1 MSEKFDARLPLKF
14 IVGEAPGI
22 TFSPRTEGK
31 KRHATRR
38 TWHNPRGIRTLNE
51 MGTTLRPRALQKILE
66 TAETLTMLTGPS
78 NGGYIDLTTKRNLS
92 LGVDR

>member
-1 MSEKFDARLPLKF
+1 M
-14 IVGEAPGI
+14 
-22 TFSPRTEGK
+22 
-31 KRHATRR
+31 
-38 TWHNPRGIRTLNE
+38 RTLNE
-51 MGTTLRPRALQKILE
+51 MGTTLWPRALQNFLE